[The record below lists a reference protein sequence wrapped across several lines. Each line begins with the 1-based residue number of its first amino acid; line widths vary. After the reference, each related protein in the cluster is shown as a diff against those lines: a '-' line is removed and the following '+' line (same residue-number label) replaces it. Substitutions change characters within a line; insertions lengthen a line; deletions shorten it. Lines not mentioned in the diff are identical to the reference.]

1 MNAIAKSM
9 MIMVVITAI
18 TVVRKSVDV
27 ADIGFGDCDSS
38 CELVVWAVGDGV
50 KLELWGDVDV
60 GVVSGVEDGFGE
72 GVFGGVF

>member
-9 MIMVVITAI
+9 MTMVAITAI

-27 ADIGFGDCDSS
+27 ADIGLGDCDSNG
-38 CELVVWAVGDGV
+38 EFVVWAVGDGV

-72 GVFGGVF
+72 GELESVF